1 MEREAAPTPGRTAP
15 RRKLPVLEPQLYCV
29 SQGQPLTVTLS
40 ISQVGKLRLREPK
53 PQATQLP
60 GGRRG
65 LCLCSLMLLGA
76 TRLCPQS
83 WLKRAVSSC

>member
-1 MEREAAPTPGRTAP
+1 M
-15 RRKLPVLEPQLYCV
+15 LEPQLYCV
-29 SQGQPLTVTLS
+29 SQGQPPTVTLS

-65 LCLCSLMLLGA
+65 LWLCSLMLLGGHSPLSPELA
-76 TRLCPQS
+76 EEGSVFLLTVGSGMVPVGLAPGTP
-83 WLKRAVSSC
+83 